1 MDKPE
6 LLWVN
11 LTVSLREAEFSPVF
25 REFFEIRSCADSYML
40 DDLIEDRPP
49 LAIGFD
55 FDYPDR
61 TGLQLLRATKKKYP
75 SLPVL
80 MLTLQHSEALAI
92 WAFRSKVWDYLV
104 KPIPQ
109 REAERCSRSLL
120 QIKQIGSSQRP
131 RAPALRGMGLPEE
144 VANRSKSD
152 DSALAPAVYFIEKNY
167 RAKIRNEDVAKICGM
182 SPFRFSRAFKEIF
195 GVTFRD
201 YLLDFRLKEACR
213 LLENPTIAVTDVAYA
228 VGFNDASYFA
238 RVFKQRLGRPP
249 STLVGLKNLHAQFF
263 ESEDPDIDLPDILS

>member
-11 LTVSLREAEFSPVF
+11 LTVSLREAEFPSGF
-25 REFFEIRSCADSYML
+25 QEFFDIRSCPDPYML
-40 DDLIEDRPP
+40 NDLIEDLSP

-61 TGLQLLRATKKKYP
+61 TGLQLLRATKRRYP
-75 SLPVL
+75 SHPIL

-109 REAERCSRSLL
+109 REAERSAHALL
-120 QIKQIGSSQRP
+120 EISKLGNTQRT

-144 VANRSKSD
+144 VSNRQRASD
-152 DSALAPAVYFIEKNY
+152 PALAPAVYFIEKNY
-167 RAKIRNEDVAKICGM
+167 RSKIRNEDVAKTCGM
-182 SPFRFSRAFKEIF
+182 SPFRFSRAFKEVF

-201 YLLDFRLKEACR
+201 YLLDFRLREACR
-213 LLENPTIAVTDVAYA
+213 LLENPTTAVTDVAYA

-238 RVFKQRLGRPP
+238 RVFKQRLGQPP
-249 STLVGLKNLHAQFF
+249 STMVGIKNLQTKLFDGDHL
-263 ESEDPDIDLPDILS
+263 DLDLPENIS

>member
-1 MDKPE
+1 MDMPE

-11 LTVSLREAEFSPVF
+11 LTVSLREAEFPSGF
-25 REFFEIRSCADSYML
+25 REYFNIRTCPDPYRL
-40 DDLIEDRPP
+40 NDLVDERPP
-49 LAIGFD
+49 LAVGFD

-61 TGLQLLRATKKKYP
+61 AGLQLLRATKRKYP
-75 SLPVL
+75 SLPIL

-104 KPIPQ
+104 KPVPKK
-109 REAERCSRSLL
+109 EADRCSRALL
-120 QIKQIGSSQRP
+120 EIGRIGSTQRS
-131 RAPALRGMGLPEE
+131 RSPALRGMGLPEE
-144 VANRSKSD
+144 ISNRQRASD
-152 DSALAPAVYFIEKNY
+152 PALAPAVYFIEKNY
-167 RAKIRNEDVAKICGM
+167 RSKIRNEDVAKTCGM
-182 SPFRFSRAFKEIF
+182 SPFRFSRAFKEVF

-213 LLENPTIAVTDVAYA
+213 LLENPATAVTDVAYA

-249 STLVGLKNLHAQFF
+249 STMVGIQNLEALLFDGD
-263 ESEDPDIDLPDILS
+263 DPDVDLPESVS

>member
-11 LTVSLREAEFSPVF
+11 LTVSLREAEFPSAF
-25 REFFEIRSCADSYML
+25 RDFFEIRSCPDPYML
-40 DDLIEDRPP
+40 DDQINDRPP

-61 TGLQLLRATKKKYP
+61 SGLQLLRATKRKYP
-75 SLPVL
+75 SQPIL

-109 REAERCSRSLL
+109 REAERCSQTLL
-120 QIKQIGSSQRP
+120 RLRELGNTQRT
-131 RAPALRGMGLPEE
+131 RAPALQGMGLPEE
-144 VANRSKSD
+144 ISNRQRTGD
-152 DSALAPAVYFIEKNY
+152 PALAPAVYFIEKNY
-167 RAKIRNEDVAKICGM
+167 RSKIRNEDVAKTCGM
-182 SPFRFSRAFKEIF
+182 SPFRFSRAFKEVF

-201 YLLDFRLKEACR
+201 YLLDFRLREACR
-213 LLENPTIAVTDVAYA
+213 LLENPTTAVTDVAYA

-249 STLVGLKNLHAQFF
+249 STMVGLKNLQEKLFDGD
-263 ESEDPDIDLPDILS
+263 DPELDVPDLMS

>member
-11 LTVSLREAEFSPVF
+11 LTVSLRAAEFPTGF
-25 REFFEIRSCADSYML
+25 REFFDIRSCPDPYML
-40 DDLIEDRPP
+40 NDLIEDYSP

-61 TGLQLLRATKKKYP
+61 TGLQLLRATKRKYP
-75 SLPVL
+75 SLPML

-104 KPIPQ
+104 KPIPR
-109 REAERCSRSLL
+109 REVERCSRSLL
-120 QIKQIGSSQRP
+120 EIKQIGNKQRT
-131 RAPALRGMGLPEE
+131 RTPALRGMGLPEE
-144 VANRSKSD
+144 VTNRSKSG

-167 RAKIRNEDVAKICGM
+167 RSKIRNEEVAKVCGM

-249 STLVGLKNLHAQFF
+249 STMVGLKNLQENLF
-263 ESEDPDIDLPDILS
+263 EGGDLDIDLPDYLA